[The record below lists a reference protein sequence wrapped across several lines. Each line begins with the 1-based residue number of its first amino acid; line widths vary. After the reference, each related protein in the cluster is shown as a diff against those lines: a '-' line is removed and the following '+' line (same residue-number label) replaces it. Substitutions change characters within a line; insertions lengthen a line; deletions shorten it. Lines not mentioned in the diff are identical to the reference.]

1 MTDECPLTFELWD
14 LSCRALGQPLMAGV
28 TGQRHGNATAAQQES
43 NLLTA
48 SVLLDDKGRGGE

>member
-1 MTDECPLTFELWD
+1 MSLTFELWD
-14 LSCRALGQPLMAGV
+14 LSCCALWETLVAGV

-48 SVLLDDKGRGGE
+48 GILLDDKGRGRIRP